1 MIRTVLW
8 HTAEFIAATCILG
21 SPFAF
26 LYLGCGFGYTCP

>member
-8 HTAEFIAATCILG
+8 HIGEGIAALAIIA

-26 LYLGCGFGYTCP
+26 LFLGCGFGYTCP